1 MQSSLSDAKRYVE
14 RGLTME
20 WAELFSETRT
30 VAFILL
36 FTRFTALFMAVP
48 IFSHMNIP
56 ISVKAA
62 MAFFFTIFFFGAV
75 PPLNIPTDAM
85 SLTVAI
91 LGEMLFGLV
100 VGTVLQLAYHVV
112 TFAGGQISFMMGFS
126 LASAI
131 DPQSGVSMPIV
142 SQFLALLALMILLV
156 FDMHHWILLYAS
168 ESIAQV
174 PLGGFMITPA
184 LFQYIMHATVNM
196 FVVGFMIAFPITALS
211 ILADVI
217 FGMLMKTM
225 PQFNLLVIGMPI
237 KIAVSFVVLM
247 ATLGATLMIVTSQT
261 QSAYNFLE
269 KLF

>member
-1 MQSSLSDAKRYVE
+1 
-14 RGLTME
+14 ME
-20 WAELFSETRT
+20 WAELFSEGRT

-56 ISVKAA
+56 MSVKAA
-62 MAFFFTIFFFGAV
+62 MAFFFSVFFFGAV
-75 PPLNIPTDAM
+75 PPLTIPTDAL

-91 LGEMLFGLV
+91 LGEMLFGLA
-100 VGTVLQLAYHVV
+100 VGIVLQLAYHII

-156 FDMHHWILLYAS
+156 FDLHHWILLYAS
-168 ESIAQV
+168 ASIAEV
-174 PLGGFMITPA
+174 PLGGFMMTPS
-184 LFQYIMHATVNM
+184 LFQYIMHAMSNM

-211 ILADVI
+211 ILSDLI

-247 ATLGATLMIVTSQT
+247 VTLGATLLIVTSQT

>member
-1 MQSSLSDAKRYVE
+1 
-14 RGLTME
+14 ME
-20 WAELFSETRT
+20 WAELFSEGRT
-30 VAFILL
+30 VAFLLL

-56 ISVKAA
+56 MSVKAA
-62 MAFFFTIFFFGAV
+62 MAFFFTVFFFGAV
-75 PPLNIPTDAM
+75 PPLNIPMDAL

-91 LGEMLFGLV
+91 LGELLFGLA
-100 VGTVLQLAYHVV
+100 VGIVLQLAYHVI

-142 SQFLALLALMILLV
+142 SQFLALLALMVLLI
-156 FDMHHWILLYAS
+156 FDLHHWILLYAS
-168 ESIAQV
+168 ESIASV
-174 PLGGFMITPA
+174 PLGGFMMTPS
-184 LFQYIMHATVNM
+184 LFQYIMHAMTNM
-196 FVVGFMIAFPITALS
+196 FVVGFMIAFPITALTM
-211 ILADVI
+211 LADVI

-237 KIAVSFVVLM
+237 KIAISFIVIMV
-247 ATLGATLMIVTSQT
+247 TLGATLMIVTAQT
-261 QSAYNFLE
+261 QDAYNFLG